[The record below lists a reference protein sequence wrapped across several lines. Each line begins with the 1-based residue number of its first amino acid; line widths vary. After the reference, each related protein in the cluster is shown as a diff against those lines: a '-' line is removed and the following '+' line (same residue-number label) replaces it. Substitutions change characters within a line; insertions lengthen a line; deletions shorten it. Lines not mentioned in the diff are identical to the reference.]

1 MKIYSTPCSTNADA
15 ARHADQTLR
24 HLHAISSPRRHELVG
39 SPAEADYILIS
50 NLPLEAD
57 QKALRQHALFPRH
70 LHKTFAL
77 WDAWNTPR
85 LLPGVYVNATR
96 PNWLGRFRT
105 GSYALLHQDFKN
117 PHTESPEIKPRPERN
132 PDLLFSFLG
141 RNCHPCRDAILKAKY
156 SRRDVL
162 VEDTTHFNAF
172 THSPEGK
179 AADQLRYFEI
189 CQRSKFLLCP
199 RGVGASSIRLFE
211 ALRLGIAP
219 IIVSDAWLP
228 CAGPDWKRCA
238 IFVKERHAGRLEDIV
253 SEYESRWREM
263 GVAAREIHDAFFAE
277 TAYFNFLISSIE
289 AIASQRVIPE
299 RVMSWTWPV
308 KVAWHKSQA
317 RLAAIPRGQRLA
329 FFRKKAFGGGRA
341 KSHPAAESVR

>member
-1 MKIYSTPCSTNADA
+1 MKIYSTPCSTGPGA
-15 ARHADQTLR
+15 ARHADATLR
-24 HLHAISSPRRHELVG
+24 HLHAISRARRHVLVED
-39 SPAEADYILIS
+39 PAEADYILIS
-50 NLPLEAD
+50 NLPLDAE
-57 QKALRQHALFPRH
+57 QKSLREHPLLKQYLP
-70 LHKTFAL
+70 KCFAL
-77 WDAWNTPR
+77 WEAWNTPR

-96 PNWLGRFRT
+96 PNLLGRYRT

-117 PHTESPEIKPRPERN
+117 PYTESPQVTPQAGRN

-141 RNCHPCRDAILKAKY
+141 RNCHPCRDTIFKTKY

-162 VEDTTHFNAF
+162 VEDTSHFNAF
-172 THSPEGK
+172 THSNEGK
-179 AADQLRYFEI
+179 AADQRRYFEI

-238 IFVKERHAGRLEDIV
+238 IFVKERDAGRLEEIV

-263 GVAAREIHDAFFAE
+263 GAAAREVHDEFFAE

-289 AIASQRVIPE
+289 AIASHRVIPE
-299 RVMSWTWPV
+299 HVMAWTWPV
-308 KVAWHKSQA
+308 KVAWHKGRA

-329 FFRKKAFGGGRA
+329 YFRRKAFGRRSA
-341 KSHPAAESVR
+341 KAHAVTESVG